1 MLSIC
6 FSLSLA
12 LAYFIAA
19 ALVVT
24 AFCMNLETEGYLI
37 FISREPPVLSEDDDD
52 NNNNNNVII
61 AYDDTDQDEE

>member
-12 LAYFIAA
+12 LAYFLAA

-24 AFCMNLETEGYLI
+24 AFCMNLEPGGNLI
-37 FISREPPVLSEDDDD
+37 FTADDDD
-52 NNNNNNVII
+52 NNNNNNNNGAISVISV
-61 AYDDTDQDEE
+61 YDTDQDEE

>member
-1 MLSIC
+1 MLC
-6 FSLSLA
+6 FALSLA
-12 LAYFIAA
+12 LVYFIAA

-24 AFCMNLETEGYLI
+24 AFPEGYLI